1 MTLTTGSL
9 FAGYGG
15 LDMAVNAYFGSR
27 TAWFVENHP
36 APSRILAH
44 HWPDVPNHG
53 DITTIDWS
61 QVEPVDILCAGFPC
75 FTADVP
81 VLTSRGFV
89 PIQDVKVDDL
99 VLTHRNRWRK
109 VTATMNRQANEV
121 VEFAPGMFATP
132 EHRFYTRQPGRRWD
146 NDARSYRRTLGDT
159 EWTDAQNLAGQFV
172 ARPINIPSP
181 TNEIRKPITPPG
193 MTWWQVGRWLAD
205 GWTSGPE
212 KRVVCVAV
220 GGAKVGDLNRLPGW
234 KVAEQRT
241 VHRAYICNKAT
252 ADWLTAEFGSGAYG
266 KTVPAW
272 ALWMPIA
279 DRREL
284 LDGYWSGD
292 AYLQGASIRSTS
304 VSPTLMVGIR
314 ALAESCGYST
324 SLSYTRTPDTT
335 VIEGRTVNQRN
346 WWRLDARVD
355 YGRYTERDGVFT
367 WSKVR
372 KLGKTITDPTTVYD
386 LTVDEDHSFTAA
398 GIVVHNCQDVSAA
411 GRRAG
416 LMHGTR
422 TGLFHNTIEAIDA
435 LRPRWV
441 VLENVTGLLSADG
454 EPWTPEL
461 VQLHDEAYDSRSTKI
476 LNLIER
482 TGGYALGRKWNA
494 AEIAGM
500 VRQHKRA
507 LARFSASRRRLVQ
520 RAIGTV
526 VGELAAIGYDTQ
538 WQVVSAADVGA
549 CHRRERVFIVATP
562 ADAVRIQPERRRG
575 LGVVG
580 CAPRED
586 QGAEEE
592 RQRDGHATRGGGAEA
607 VATTGPARLHDAV
620 EILKAGKSD
629 EYYSL
634 LPTPRA
640 TDGTKGGPNQRGSSG
655 DLMLPSAVQL
665 LGTPRVTTNGMNP
678 SGAANDRSRLEDQV
692 GQLLPT
698 PNASDGSGGGQHPD
712 KREGHSRQLIDY
724 ALTVRTGWG
733 DYEAA
738 IRRAEVACGRP
749 APSPTEPNRNGN
761 PRLSSRFAEWMMML
775 PEGHVTG
782 IGLSRNE
789 ELKALGNGVVVQ
801 QAYAAL
807 CQLVPI
813 SQAVA

>member
-1 MTLTTGSL
+1 MRAGSL

-15 LDMAVNAYFGSR
+15 LDLAVNAYFGAT
-27 TAWFVENHP
+27 TAWFSEFDT

-44 HWPDVPNHG
+44 HWPDTPNHG
-53 DITTIDWS
+53 DITRIDWNS
-61 QVEPVDILCAGFPC
+61 VEPVDILTGGFPC

-81 VLTSRGFV
+81 VLTTRGFI
-89 PIQDVKVDDL
+89 PIQDVEVDDL

-109 VTATMNRQANEV
+109 VTATMNRQVNEV

-159 EWTDAQNLAGQFV
+159 EWTEAQNLASQFV

-220 GGAKVGDLNRLPGW
+220 GGAKVDDLDRFPGW

-241 VHRAYICNKAT
+241 AHRAYICNKAT
-252 ADWLTAEFGSGAYG
+252 ADWLTSEFGSGAYG

-284 LDGYWSGD
+284 LEGYWSGD
-292 AYLQGASIRSTS
+292 AYRQGASIRSTS
-304 VSPTLMVGIR
+304 VSPTLVVGIR

-346 WWRLDARVD
+346 WWRLDARSD

-372 KLGKTITDPTTVYD
+372 KLGKTITGPTTVYD

-416 LMHGTR
+416 IRDGTR
-422 TGLFHNTIEAIDA
+422 SGLWSYFAEAINQ
-435 LRPRWV
+435 LRPKYV
-441 VLENVTGLLSADG
+441 VIENVRGLLSAEAHRVESDPDAVGDG
-454 EPWTPEL
+454 S
-461 VQLHDEAYDSRSTKI
+461 SRPI
-476 LNLIER
+476 LR
-482 TGGYALGRKWNA
+482 ALGA
-494 AEIAGM
+494 VLGD
-500 VRQHKRA
+500 
-507 LARFSASRRRLVQ
+507 LSD
-520 RAIGTV
+520 
-526 VGELAAIGYDTQ
+526 IGYDAQ
-538 WQVVSAADVGA
+538 WTTVAAASVGA
-549 CHRRERVFIVATP
+549 CHRRERVFILATP
-562 ADAVRIQPERRRG
+562 ADAERGGCGGDARASRRG
-575 LGVVG
+575 PGRRATATGG
-580 CAPRED
+580 CE
-586 QGAEEE
+586 G
-592 RQRDGHATRGGGAEA
+592 GNRG
-607 VATTGPARLHDAV
+607 DAV
-620 EILKAGKSD
+620 
-629 EYYSL
+629 SL
-634 LPTPRA
+634 LPTPR
-640 TDGTKGGPNQRGSSG
+640 TSD
-655 DLMLPSAVQL
+655 
-665 LGTPRVTTNGMNP
+665 TNGP
-678 SGAANDRSRLEDQV
+678 GAH
-692 GQLLPT
+692 G
-698 PNASDGSGGGQHPD
+698 DGGLD
-712 KREGHSRQLIDY
+712 L
-724 ALTVRTGWG
+724 RTAVVEWG
-733 DYEAA
+733 DYEPA
-738 IRRAEVACGRP
+738 IRRAELACGRL

-761 PRLSSRFAEWMMML
+761 PRLSARFAEWMMML
-775 PEGHVTG
+775 PDGWVTDPA

-789 ELKALGNGVVVQ
+789 QLKAIGNGVVPA

-807 CQLVPI
+807 TQLVLI
-813 SQAVA
+813 SLGVA